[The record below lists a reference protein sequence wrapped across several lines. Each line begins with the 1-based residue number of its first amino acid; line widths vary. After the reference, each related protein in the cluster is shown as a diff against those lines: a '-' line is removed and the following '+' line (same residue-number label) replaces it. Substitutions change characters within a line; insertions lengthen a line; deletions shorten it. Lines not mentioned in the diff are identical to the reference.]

1 MFANSFTVIIVL
13 ILLAIERKQPMSSD
27 SQSRNSEPGPQ
38 RADLFLQFRHKVQ
51 ASELLSA
58 ATEKLA
64 QALGFTG
71 RLTIVLQNGQVLKSG
86 YEEGY
91 FRRKDDWSS

>member
-1 MFANSFTVIIVL
+1 MVRGSLEHNSKRTDQNEI
-13 ILLAIERKQPMSSD
+13 
-27 SQSRNSEPGPQ
+27 G
-38 RADLFLQFRHKVQ
+38 DLFLEFRRKIQ
-51 ASELLSA
+51 ASEVLSS

-71 RLTIVLQNGQVLKSG
+71 RLTIVIQNGQVLKSG

-91 FRRKDDWSS
+91 FRRKDDWNY

>member
-1 MFANSFTVIIVL
+1 
-13 ILLAIERKQPMSSD
+13 MSSHPAECNNKND
-27 SQSRNSEPGPQ
+27 QGSSPG
-38 RADLFLQFRHKVQ
+38 DLFLQFRHKVQ

-64 QALGFTG
+64 RALGFTG
-71 RLTIVLQNGQVLKSG
+71 RLTIVIQNGQVLKSG

-91 FRRKDDWSS
+91 FRRKDD